1 MPEREDDQLVD
12 VTELADTVPP
22 EYAPKMSKRI
32 GQITSAIPVVLML
45 AVFYIIV
52 AYPELEVIFFFEELR
67 MPAFFVLWMFQIALP
82 VLIKLGMY
90 PMLLARTGRLLTIIP
105 VIDNIF
111 IDKYD
116 MVIAKNVKGELL
128 IREITP
134 SLDEVQKVK
143 KEVT

>member
-1 MPEREDDQLVD
+1 MAEREDDELVD
-12 VTELADTVPP
+12 VTELADTVPS

-32 GQITSAIPVVLML
+32 GQITGIIPVALML

-52 AYPELEVIFFFEELR
+52 AYPKLEVIFFFEELR
-67 MPAFFVLWMFQIALP
+67 MPAFFVLWMFQIILP
-82 VLIKLGMY
+82 VMIKLGMY

-143 KEVT
+143 KEVE

>member
-1 MPEREDDQLVD
+1 MAERNDDELVD
-12 VTELADTVPP
+12 VTELADTVPR
-22 EYAPKMSKRI
+22 EYAPKTSKRI
-32 GQITSAIPVVLML
+32 GQITSIIPVALML

-52 AYPELEVIFFFEELR
+52 AHPEAEVIFFVEDLR
-67 MPAFFVLWMFQIALP
+67 LPAFFVLWMFQIVLP
-82 VLIKLGMY
+82 VMIKLGIY

-116 MVIAKNVKGELL
+116 LVIAKNVKGELL

-134 SLDEVQKVK
+134 TLDEVKKVK
-143 KEVT
+143 KEVE

>member
-1 MPEREDDQLVD
+1 MAEEDDALVD
-12 VTELADTVPP
+12 VTELADTVPK
-22 EYAPKMSKRI
+22 EYAPKMSKGI
-32 GQITSAIPVVLML
+32 KWITATIPMILMF

-67 MPAFFVLWMFQIALP
+67 LPAFFVLWMFQIVLP
-82 VLIKLGMY
+82 VMIKLGIY

-105 VIDNIF
+105 IIDNVF

-116 MVIAKNVKGELL
+116 LVIAKNVRGELL

-134 SLDEVQKVK
+134 SIAAVYKS
-143 KEVT
+143 